1 MKAEFH
7 QIQFEHRFDF
17 VIKIRRNFERGRRA
31 AHCWPRARDD
41 IITLTHKK
49 EGRILVSELV
59 GYILILLL
67 DPRRSHGSSG
77 SPRRARL
84 DPRAAGDVF
93 IKAAVQVQQP
103 LFFSLSICALA
114 AAAARRCG
122 TGIQM
127 RPNLCARV
135 RCPGWPT
142 SEKRARAPFVLE
154 HPGESTSH
162 YSEQRVS
169 FERPA
174 RDVFRSHPGA
184 NADERGCRLANA
196 HIKGAGMRF

>member
-1 MKAEFH
+1 ML
-7 QIQFEHRFDF
+7 
-17 VIKIRRNFERGRRA
+17 A
-31 AHCWPRARDD
+31 ARARDD

-114 AAAARRCG
+114 AAAPPAAAA
-122 TGIQM
+122 
-127 RPNLCARV
+127 PAFKCALIY
-135 RCPGWPT
+135 
-142 SEKRARAPFVLE
+142 ARAMPRVAHF
-154 HPGESTSH
+154 GE
-162 YSEQRVS
+162 
-169 FERPA
+169 
-174 RDVFRSHPGA
+174 
-184 NADERGCRLANA
+184 
-196 HIKGAGMRF
+196 KGARPFCVGAPKGERIHVSSL

>member
-1 MKAEFH
+1 ML
-7 QIQFEHRFDF
+7 
-17 VIKIRRNFERGRRA
+17 A
-31 AHCWPRARDD
+31 ARARDD

-114 AAAARRCG
+114 AAAPPAAAAPAFKCALIYARAMPRVAHFGEKGARPFCVGAPKGERIHVSLEAHTVFGAGGQGCFSARRQRTPRSRMG
-122 TGIQM
+122 VPSG
-127 RPNLCARV
+127 L
-135 RCPGWPT
+135 GD
-142 SEKRARAPFVLE
+142 S
-154 HPGESTSH
+154 STSK
-162 YSEQRVS
+162 V
-169 FERPA
+169 
-174 RDVFRSHPGA
+174 
-184 NADERGCRLANA
+184 
-196 HIKGAGMRF
+196 RF